1 PNMPILVSVEIN
13 YDDLLISV
21 KINDF
26 PLEKTGGATWEGI
39 INASSQTGKHVL
51 SVIVSY
57 NDVQCINDSSTYY
70 VVEESVSDFPVGT
83 LLLFFTYNEGFLTK
97 GLTILI
103 PVSAMAIISAIMIW
117 KKRNRQPGFS
127 RDYTLDVGSDSN

>member
-1 PNMPILVSVEIN
+1 MPIFVTVEIN

-26 PLEKTGGATWEGI
+26 PLEKKGGATWGGI

-57 NDVQCINDSSTYY
+57 NDMQCVNDTSTYY
-70 VVEESVSDFPVGT
+70 VVEESALNFPVGT
-83 LLLFFTYNEGFLTK
+83 LLLFFTYNEGSLTK
-97 GLTILI
+97 GLSILT
-103 PVSAMAIISAIMIW
+103 PVSAMAIISAIIVW
-117 KKRNRQPGFS
+117 KKRNHQPSFS
-127 RDYTLDVGSDSN
+127 RDYTLDVDSDSN